1 MTKTEILNI
10 LRVLSNSQGFY
21 GRMYRILSDNSE
33 DSNNFLEKLENENF
47 RDAVDLLTY
56 LEQ

>member
-21 GRMYRILSDNSE
+21 GRRYRILSDNSE

>member
-1 MTKTEILNI
+1 MTKTEILNV

-21 GRMYRILSDNSE
+21 GRMYRTLSDNSE
-33 DSNNFLEKLENENF
+33 DSKNFLEKLENENF

>member
-1 MTKTEILNI
+1 MTKNEILNV

-21 GRMYRILSDNSE
+21 GRMYRTLSDNSE
-33 DSNNFLEKLENENF
+33 DSKNFLEKLENENF

>member
-1 MTKTEILNI
+1 MTKNEILNV

-21 GRMYRILSDNSE
+21 GRMYRMLSDNSE

>member
-1 MTKTEILNI
+1 MTKTEILNV

-21 GRMYRILSDNSE
+21 GRMYRILSNNSE

>member
-1 MTKTEILNI
+1 MTKTEILNV

-21 GRMYRILSDNSE
+21 GRMYRTLSDNSE
-33 DSNNFLEKLENENF
+33 DSNNILEKLENENF

>member
-1 MTKTEILNI
+1 MTKTEILNV

-21 GRMYRILSDNSE
+21 GRLYRTLSDNSE

>member
-1 MTKTEILNI
+1 MTKTEILNV

-21 GRMYRILSDNSE
+21 GRMYRMLSDNSE

>member
-1 MTKTEILNI
+1 MTKTEILNV

>member
-1 MTKTEILNI
+1 MTKTEILNV

-21 GRMYRILSDNSE
+21 GRMYRTLSDNSE

>member
-1 MTKTEILNI
+1 MTKAEILNV

-33 DSNNFLEKLENENF
+33 DSKNFLEKLENENF

>member
-1 MTKTEILNI
+1 MTKVEILNV

>member
-1 MTKTEILNI
+1 MTKNEILNV

>member
-1 MTKTEILNI
+1 MTKTEILNV

-21 GRMYRILSDNSE
+21 GRMYRNLSDNSE
-33 DSNNFLEKLENENF
+33 DSKNFLEKLENENF